1 VVLLSIMSEHS
12 PRSSRA
18 RTLSN
23 QNQTTLSSAS
33 AFPNSPS
40 SASTLA
46 ASKASSNLFSF
57 LPTWLTEPDPST
69 KGILIQAYFA
79 IIGLHLL
86 STLPFIFI
94 LSDWIWLLVS
104 ILVQLSWYALGREYL
119 RRKIIL
125 TEKSS
130 ITAAATPSPPPTI
143 SRDFGQGAQNG
154 AGALPVAAAY
164 LFEQQHRF
172 LDSPLGPTDAVNIQQ
187 FRKQRAWL
195 LQLITAFVSSL
206 IALPSTLILIFSIGN
221 KDVWYS
227 LQGDDHVGARPLCI
241 FFMVQ
246 CLLDI
251 IIGLAEYR
259 EHLPL
264 PTSWIHHAVYL
275 RLMTWVLGLKSC
287 GTFAAAAINELP
299 SVLLSLG
306 NIDKSLRTDLAF
318 GIVYFATR
326 VSYTILIFIY
336 HVIWVTNSY
345 YFQYVMGVVVI
356 VHIMWFIQW
365 RKSYIRNLSKNS
377 KDRSSTKSEQR
388 SP

>member
-1 VVLLSIMSEHS
+1 MEDPIKRS
-12 PRSSRA
+12 PRA
-18 RTLSN
+18 RTSSN
-23 QNQTTLSSAS
+23 PS
-33 AFPNSPS
+33 AFPPSPQ
-40 SASTLA
+40 SASTNA
-46 ASKASSNLFSF
+46 ATKASNNLFNF
-57 LPTWLTEPDPST
+57 LPTFLTEPDQSM
-69 KGILIQAYFA
+69 KENLIKVYFA
-79 IIGLHLL
+79 VIGLHLL
-86 STLPFIFI
+86 FTLPYIFEV
-94 LSDWIWLLVS
+94 SDWIWFIGS
-104 ILVQLSWYALGREYL
+104 ILFQLAWYAIGREFL
-119 RRKIIL
+119 RRKIIIEAL
-125 TEKSS
+125 AGATS
-130 ITAAATPSPPPTI
+130 IPSPPSI
-143 SRDFGQGAQNG
+143 SRDLGAQNG

-172 LDSPLGPTDAVNIQQ
+172 LDSPPGPTDAADIQR

-195 LQLITAFVSSL
+195 LQLITAFLSTIVA
-206 IALPSTLILIFSIGN
+206 IPSTLSLLFYIGN

-227 LQGDDHVGARPLCI
+227 LQGDDHFGARPLCI

-306 NIDKSLRTDLAF
+306 NLDKSLRTDLVF

-326 VSYTILIFIY
+326 VSYTCLIFIY
-336 HVIWVTNSY
+336 HVIWVTNSF
-345 YFQYVMGVVVI
+345 YFQHVMGVVLI
-356 VHIMWFIQW
+356 VHVLWFIQW
-365 RKSYIRNLSKNS
+365 RKSYLRNVNKNA
-377 KDRSSTKSEQR
+377 KDRTTKSEQR